1 MGKNTAIRRCDKP
14 VWEPLEKVIQD
25 TVGIEKCKYF
35 MYMGRVALG
44 EVWIYL
50 YKHTRTRR
58 YLNLDC
64 RGNAYRMNTNGLYY
78 PVLLRDA
85 LDHVFS

>member
-1 MGKNTAIRRCDKP
+1 MGKAAIRRKDKP
-14 VWEPLEKVIQD
+14 VWEPLEKVLQN

-44 EVWIYL
+44 EVWVYL

-58 YLNLDC
+58 YLNLDG
-64 RGNAYRMNTNGLYY
+64 RGYAYKFYDGAYR
-78 PVLLRDA
+78 PEKIQDA
-85 LDHVFS
+85 LEHVF